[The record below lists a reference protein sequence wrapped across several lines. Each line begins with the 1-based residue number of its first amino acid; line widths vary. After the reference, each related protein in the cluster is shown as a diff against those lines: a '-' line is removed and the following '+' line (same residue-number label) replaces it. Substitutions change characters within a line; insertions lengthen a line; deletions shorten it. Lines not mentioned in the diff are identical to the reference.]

1 MIATTSPAQLRLILP
16 YHGVGR
22 PLGSGVGSRRSRVP
36 EFTAARVA
44 AGFSHRR
51 IASALGITE
60 TAVYSWER
68 GDARPSEDHL
78 DGLAKLFRRARTVV
92 ERWFGVEFA
101 RVGGSHVR

>member
-1 MIATTSPAQLRLILP
+1 MISSPLRS
-16 YHGVGR
+16 VGR

-68 GDARPSEDHL
+68 GDARPTEDHI
-78 DGLAKLFRRARTVV
+78 DSLAKLFRRRRAVV
-92 ERWFGVEFA
+92 ERWFGLEFA
-101 RVGGSHVR
+101 GSHR